1 MGSLDERARGIG
13 VQNAASAQPLDFKP
27 VSPWRASSCMVLL
40 YFAAGAGPATR
51 RGADASA

>member
-51 RGADASA
+51 RGAHASA